1 MVPKKDFL
9 AFLETFCRPI
19 KGNVFI
25 QYFQLYFSKKE
36 LMNLIVT
43 YIWKRNVPFLNLIH
57 KMCFGSFFLAFFRAF
72 VLAFFLF
79 FILKYI
85 AMVGN

>member
-25 QYFQLYFSKKE
+25 QYFQLYFSKKGVSE
-36 LMNLIVT
+36 LNR
-43 YIWKRNVPFLNLIH
+43 YIYMEKKRTFFKSDSQNVRWF
-57 KMCFGSFFLAFFRAF
+57 CVSFVFSNFVITLLAHGYGP
-72 VLAFFLF
+72 VP
-79 FILKYI
+79 
-85 AMVGN
+85 

>member
-25 QYFQLYFSKKE
+25 QYFQLYFSKKRVCNIDTSCCDD
-36 LMNLIVT
+36 LLS
-43 YIWKRNVPFLNLIH
+43 RNV
-57 KMCFGSFFLAFFRAF
+57 
-72 VLAFFLF
+72 
-79 FILKYI
+79 
-85 AMVGN
+85 

>member
-19 KGNVFI
+19 KKNVFI

-36 LMNLIVT
+36 LVNLIVT
-43 YIWKRNVPFLNLIH
+43 CIWKRNVPLLNLIH
-57 KMCFGSFFLAFFRAF
+57 KMCFGS
-72 VLAFFLF
+72 V
-79 FILKYI
+79 
-85 AMVGN
+85 